1 MISNLMVQK
10 LIRINDL
17 KPKYFSQW
25 KSRMNKFSFSCCLNY
40 KNFLVPITFFVRTGI
55 ALPWGRGKKRS
66 HFDPKIVHNGKIAL
80 ILSNTT
86 LLLTMQIILYINCA
100 LIDKYY
106 LCRHTVLACL
116 MWKLVQHC
124 AAPWKTFAFLQ
135 QPKARNGAT
144 LLCNE

>member
-1 MISNLMVQK
+1 
-10 LIRINDL
+10 
-17 KPKYFSQW
+17 
-25 KSRMNKFSFSCCLNY
+25 
-40 KNFLVPITFFVRTGI
+40 
-55 ALPWGRGKKRS
+55 
-66 HFDPKIVHNGKIAL
+66 
-80 ILSNTT
+80 
-86 LLLTMQIILYINCA
+86 MQIILYINCA